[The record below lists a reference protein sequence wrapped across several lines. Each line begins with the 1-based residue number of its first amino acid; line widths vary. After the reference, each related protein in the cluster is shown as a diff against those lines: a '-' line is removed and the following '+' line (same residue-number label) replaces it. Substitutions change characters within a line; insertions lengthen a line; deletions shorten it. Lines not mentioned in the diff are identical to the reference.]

1 GTSMSSTAASQQ
13 ALRDETSAELVA
25 TSAPDDAR
33 RISQMPG
40 VTGTSVEG
48 SRSLVMLNADHED
61 LGGDLTPGTARV
73 VNPADYRRA
82 HQTEAEAGSLA
93 ALHGQA
99 VALGPGRS
107 GELGYSLGDTI
118 RLQIGDQ
125 KMQLPIVAVLPMKS
139 YGGPDLLLPKA
150 IASDPSL
157 APESAQ
163 TFITATADADTAQIA
178 EEIQGAVPGS
188 LDTVDTALHQRAA
201 AEQDAQLRIFTGLL
215 GTASLYALFAAINAV
230 AISAADRRTEF
241 AAARLTGLTRT
252 QVLKMAL
259 LETETVTS
267 IGVLLGGVAA
277 GTTVLGMRAVL
288 QRMTGIGVVEIP
300 WLATGGLVATAFIA
314 VGITSLWTSWSATRT
329 KPIVLVTSD

>member
-1 GTSMSSTAASQQ
+1 PQHAIGNLAASNIRDGVRRSASMAAPLIVLIGLVTGLLGTSMSSTAASQQ

-139 YGGPDLLLPKA
+139 YGGPDLLLPKE

-163 TFITATADADTAQIA
+163 TFITTTADADTAQIA
-178 EEIQGAVPGS
+178 EDIQ
-188 LDTVDTALHQRAA
+188 
-201 AEQDAQLRIFTGLL
+201 
-215 GTASLYALFAAINAV
+215 
-230 AISAADRRTEF
+230 DR
-241 AAARLTGLTRT
+241 
-252 QVLKMAL
+252 K
-259 LETETVTS
+259 S
-267 IGVLLGGVAA
+267 
-277 GTTVLGMRAVL
+277 
-288 QRMTGIGVVEIP
+288 VVE
-300 WLATGGLVATAFIA
+300 GKKG
-314 VGITSLWTSWSATRT
+314 
-329 KPIVLVTSD
+329 